1 MPIRRACIERAASY
15 RRATVG
21 CDFPT
26 PPSGWQTF
34 ADCLVAM
41 SRSKLRGIT
50 RKIKAALVNILHLA
64 KTQQPAIDYNALTT
78 LSNAS
83 RIDAIRTMDD
93 LSQRLQRPSHASLRS
108 SSSKSS
114 ATSKSRSRKHGKRHS
129 SEQEEVPSVDTR
141 KRPTAQKSEG
151 RSKGRESSRRSSS
164 DSQSPI
170 CPPPDLQIKSK
181 PAAPDVVTKRAPGK
195 LVKQSPHQETV
206 VHNRIS
212 YVSISSDSTKL
223 GEIPYRGSRL
233 VRHHDSDGASISQQ
247 ATYPLYTYKP
257 AHHEKTGLFRRLFR

>member
-1 MPIRRACIERAASY
+1 MR
-15 RRATVG
+15 
-21 CDFPT
+21 FPT
-26 PPSGWQTF
+26 LPSDWQTF
-34 ADCLVAM
+34 ADFLGAI

-64 KTQQPAIDYNALTT
+64 KTQQPAIDYDALTT

-93 LSQRLQRPSHASLRS
+93 LSQRLQKPSHASLRS

-114 ATSKSRSRKHGKRHS
+114 ATSKSRSRRHGKRHS
-129 SEQEEVPSVDTR
+129 SEGEVPSVDTR
-141 KRPTAQKSEG
+141 KRPAAQKPHD
-151 RSKGRESSRRSSS
+151 RSKARESSRRSSS
-164 DSQSPI
+164 DSQSPMRLSS
-170 CPPPDLQIKSK
+170 DLQIRPK
-181 PAAPDVVTKRAPGK
+181 PAMPEVVMKRAPGK
-195 LVKQSPHQETV
+195 LVKQSPHQETF

-233 VRHHDSDGASISQQ
+233 VRRHESDEASISQQ
-247 ATYPLYTYKP
+247 ATYPLYRYKP